1 VYLPQGRTRRFRKP
15 FYTMPRGRTKNYKKM
30 DRVMHKAAAQV
41 ARKIAQAGLS
51 TANKHKVKGYRP
63 GCLKDRIGAYASSP
77 FPIGE
82 QLGGGA
88 IADSILDRIIHGS
101 YKLEIKG
108 DVSMRQRIAEAEK
121 TGEMDL
127 L

>member
-1 VYLPQGRTRRFRKP
+1 
-15 FYTMPRGRTKNYKKM
+15 
-30 DRVMHKAAAQV
+30 MHKAAAQV

-108 DVSMRQRIAEAEK
+108 DVSMRQRLAEAEK
-121 TGEMDL
+121 AEEL
-127 L
+127 NSV